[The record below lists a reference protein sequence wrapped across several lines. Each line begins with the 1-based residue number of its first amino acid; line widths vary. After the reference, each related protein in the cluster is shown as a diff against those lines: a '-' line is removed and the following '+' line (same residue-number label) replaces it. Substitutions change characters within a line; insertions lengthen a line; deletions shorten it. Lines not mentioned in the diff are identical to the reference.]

1 MVTLQV
7 SENTKIKLMKLAA
20 KLQLKYGR
28 KISIDEA
35 IRYLFRLLRNEE
47 LLLSFYGCL
56 KGEKIE
62 EAQRLLKE
70 LRLEEEKRLEK
81 LEEEIGI

>member
-7 SENTKIKLMKLAA
+7 SEDTKIKLMKLAA

-56 KGEKIE
+56 KEEKIE